1 MEAQKK
7 RRAEVELKR
16 DKEKSAA
23 RDIQVCVRGRGG
35 GRSGGRREGGRKKG
49 ARELCCFKVRIRKCH
64 DGLSLTTHL

>member
-23 RDIQVCVRGRGG
+23 RDIQVCVSGGRGG
-35 GRSGGRREGGRKKG
+35 GPKELGT
-49 ARELCCFKVRIRKCH
+49 RELSCFK
-64 DGLSLTTHL
+64 